1 MPKIGILTIHG
12 MGEQEE
18 DFDGNGSLTRRRRDA
33 GENCDC
39 MAHTE
44 TQSHRE
50 NPQKVFS
57 VAFSS
62 FCGLCVRL
70 FSVVLSLRLCASA

>member
-1 MPKIGILTIHG
+1 
-12 MGEQEE
+12 
-18 DFDGNGSLTRRRRDA
+18 
-33 GENCDC
+33 

-50 NPQKVFS
+50 NRKRVFS

-62 FCGLCVRL
+62 FCGLCVML
-70 FSVVLSLRLCASA
+70 YPVVLSLRLCASA

>member
-1 MPKIGILTIHG
+1 MGALTLYNRTGLAGSHHG
-12 MGEQEE
+12 
-18 DFDGNGSLTRRRRDA
+18 LTQRRGDA
-33 GENCDC
+33 GENCNC

-50 NPQKVFS
+50 NHKKGFS

-62 FCGLCVRL
+62 FCGLCLRL
-70 FSVVLSLRLCASA
+70 FFARRRCAASALL